1 MEVFWAR
8 SGRTAWERLME
19 GGGGSQLSQELGVKW
34 YRNKVASYQDKKGSG
49 VFLDIYVS
57 VEGGC

>member
-19 GGGGSQLSQELGVKW
+19 GE
-34 YRNKVASYQDKKGSG
+34 
-49 VFLDIYVS
+49 
-57 VEGGC
+57 EGGVHSCHRSWESSGTETKWLLIEIRKAVECSWTLT

>member
-19 GGGGSQLSQELGVKW
+19 SGGEGGGCHRSWESSGTETKW
-34 YRNKVASYQDKKGSG
+34 LLIKIRKA
-49 VFLDIYVS
+49 
-57 VEGGC
+57 VEGSWTLT